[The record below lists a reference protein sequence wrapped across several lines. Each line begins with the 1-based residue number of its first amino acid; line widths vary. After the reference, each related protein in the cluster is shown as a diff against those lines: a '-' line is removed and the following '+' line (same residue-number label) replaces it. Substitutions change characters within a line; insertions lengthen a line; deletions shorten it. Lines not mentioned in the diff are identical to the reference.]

1 MIEIIILQL
10 VLIVIL
16 CLVICQRNIDLKHM
30 DKTVK
35 DAESQLDAARA
46 IALDLTRSTEYYK
59 QAYAGSE
66 RKRKELVARLKEAEK
81 K

>member
-1 MIEIIILQL
+1 MIETIVLLICFIVVL
-10 VLIVIL
+10 LIVID
-16 CLVICQRNIDLKHM
+16 QRNIDLKHM

-66 RKRKELVARLKEAEK
+66 RKRKELVARLKELEK
-81 K
+81 